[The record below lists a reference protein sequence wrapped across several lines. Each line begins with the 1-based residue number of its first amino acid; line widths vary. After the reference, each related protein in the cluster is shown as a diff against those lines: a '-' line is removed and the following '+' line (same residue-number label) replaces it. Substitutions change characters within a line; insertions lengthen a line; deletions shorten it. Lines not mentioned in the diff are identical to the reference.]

1 MKEIRIGMIGFGTVG
16 SGLAQTL
23 INQQERLIK
32 KVGARIILSRVAD
45 INVDSLPE
53 QFSDTRLSKD
63 AADLF
68 NDPEIS
74 IVVELIGGIEPA
86 RTFMLEAISKGK
98 HVITANKALLSI
110 HGKEIFEAAVANNVE
125 VGFEASVG
133 GGIPVIKGLKEGLV
147 ANRINSIKGI
157 MNGTANY
164 ILTAMTEHGT
174 PFDEVLK
181 DAQQKGFAEA
191 DPTYDVEGI
200 DTAHKLAILMTIA
213 YGQHVHLDH
222 ISVEGISTIKPIDI
236 DFAREFGYRIKLLA
250 ISRNH
255 GDSVEARV
263 HPTMVPE
270 TNLFAN
276 IKRHL

>member
-1 MKEIRIGMIGFGTVG
+1 M
-16 SGLAQTL
+16 
-23 INQQERLIK
+23 
-32 KVGARIILSRVAD
+32 AD
-45 INVDSLPE
+45 INVAALPE

-68 NDPEIS
+68 NDPEIN
-74 IVVELIGGIEPA
+74 IIIELIGGIEPA

-110 HGKEIFEAAVANNVE
+110 HGKEIFEAAAANKVE

-147 ANRINSIKGI
+147 ANRINSIRGI

-174 PFDEVLK
+174 PFEEVLK

-191 DPTYDVEGI
+191 RPD
-200 DTAHKLAILMTIA
+200 L
-213 YGQHVHLDH
+213 
-222 ISVEGISTIKPIDI
+222 
-236 DFAREFGYRIKLLA
+236 
-250 ISRNH
+250 
-255 GDSVEARV
+255 
-263 HPTMVPE
+263 
-270 TNLFAN
+270 
-276 IKRHL
+276 

>member
-1 MKEIRIGMIGFGTVG
+1 M
-16 SGLAQTL
+16 

-45 INVDSLPE
+45 INMDALPE
-53 QFSDTRLSKD
+53 QFSQTRLSKD

-86 RTFMLEAISKGK
+86 RTFMLEAINKGK

-110 HGKEIFEAAVANNVE
+110 HGKEIFEAAAANNVE

-147 ANRINSIKGI
+147 ANRINSIRGI

-164 ILTAMTEHGT
+164 ILTAMTEHGN
-174 PFDEVLK
+174 
-181 DAQQKGFAEA
+181 
-191 DPTYDVEGI
+191 
-200 DTAHKLAILMTIA
+200 AI
-213 YGQHVHLDH
+213 
-222 ISVEGISTIKPIDI
+222 
-236 DFAREFGYRIKLLA
+236 
-250 ISRNH
+250 
-255 GDSVEARV
+255 
-263 HPTMVPE
+263 
-270 TNLFAN
+270 
-276 IKRHL
+276 

>member
-1 MKEIRIGMIGFGTVG
+1 MKEIRVGMIGFGTVG

-23 INQQERLIK
+23 VDQKELLIK
-32 KVGARIILSRVAD
+32 KVGVPIVLSRVAD
-45 INVDSLPE
+45 INIKSLPAHFAGT
-53 QFSDTRLSKD
+53 QLSKD
-63 AADLF
+63 AADIF
-68 NDPEIS
+68 SDPDID

-86 RTFMLEAISKGK
+86 KTFMLEAIKKGK

-133 GGIPVIKGLKEGLV
+133 GGIPVIKGLKEGIV

-181 DAQQKGFAEA
+181 DAQEQGFAEA

-213 YGQHVHLDH
+213 YGQYVHLND
-222 ISVEGISTIKPIDI
+222 ISVEGISSIKPI
-236 DFAREFGYRIKLLA
+236 R
-250 ISRNH
+250 SR
-255 GDSVEARV
+255 A
-263 HPTMVPE
+263 
-270 TNLFAN
+270 LY
-276 IKRHL
+276 RHL